1 MSKKKKSIWDGL
13 DFDGSKHSDF
23 RESEKLLEEAGE
35 QLEKATHGV
44 LTYDIWHNGDYID
57 YCLSFYVKSK
67 YLGGYKRKLFTIAFE
82 EDKKPSY
89 SIYNHCDGVN
99 EQIYFDSIIELQ
111 DRIQD
116 EVNKKATSRAVESL
130 YTQTKTVI
138 KQNPH
143 IQDE

>member
-1 MSKKKKSIWDGL
+1 MKNKNKKSIWDVF
-13 DFDGSKHSDF
+13 DFDNSKHSDF
-23 RESEKLLEEAGE
+23 RETEKLLVETGE

-44 LTYDIWHNGDYID
+44 LTYYIWHNSDYIN

-67 YLGGYKRKLFTIAFE
+67 YLGGYKRKLFSVAFE

-89 SIYNHCDGVN
+89 SIWNHCDGIN

-116 EVNKKATSRAVESL
+116 EINKQPVRKIVENL
-130 YTQTKTVI
+130 YAQTKMVM

-143 IQDE
+143 LDE